1 MVDERD
7 ESDQR
12 GSLDS
17 CQDALDR
24 IGRPTAV
31 HVDPEHT
38 ECPDSTADKQTKV
51 QPNADRQ
58 LQTQRVEPACI
69 ALAARRGRTRT
80 RTSPLPLITSHAPTV
95 DPANKNQ
102 NFQQQKSLRTN
113 DKSSGSNDGR
123 KQHTETHKCI
133 QNLCTQTPS
142 FQQKSPNNAE
152 RKNVTGSHS
161 GASTLRL

>member
-58 LQTQRVEPACI
+58 LQTHDVRMQLSSLYFNRDVGLFC
-69 ALAARRGRTRT
+69 
-80 RTSPLPLITSHAPTV
+80 TV
-95 DPANKNQ
+95 C
-102 NFQQQKSLRTN
+102 F
-113 DKSSGSNDGR
+113 
-123 KQHTETHKCI
+123 
-133 QNLCTQTPS
+133 
-142 FQQKSPNNAE
+142 
-152 RKNVTGSHS
+152 V
-161 GASTLRL
+161 